1 MEVPTPVEGVIKK
14 INVDIGDKVSSGNI
28 FLEVETSGS
37 SLPIPEKEISSPDAK
52 VPAEGDS
59 HKNDSATPNEPQS
72 VTQSKFN
79 VYAGPAVR
87 KLAREFGIDLNLIQP
102 TGPKGRI
109 LKTDL
114 HRFVKRRLSG
124 QESSGFKFN
133 QPNVD
138 YSQWGKIEKISF
150 TKFEKT
156 ALKNLHNSW
165 INIPHVTQ
173 HHEIDFSLISGIR
186 K

>member
-1 MEVPTPVEGVIKK
+1 MLHLKQRTNADSDANKD
-14 INVDIGDKVSSGNI
+14 NA
-28 FLEVETSGS
+28 
-37 SLPIPEKEISSPDAK
+37 EISSEAQ
-52 VPAEGDS
+52 
-59 HKNDSATPNEPQS
+59 T
-72 VTQSKFN
+72 VTQPKFN

-87 KLAREFGIDLNLIQP
+87 KLAREFGIDLNLVQP
-102 TGPKGRI
+102 SGPKGRI

-114 HRFVKRRLSG
+114 HKFVQKKLSG

-133 QPNVD
+133 QPNID
-138 YSQWGKIEKISF
+138 YSQWGKTEEKSF

-173 HHEIDFSLISGIR
+173 HHEIDFSLVSGIR
-186 K
+186 NSKKKGKDKYFSFSIYRLCSFKASQRLSIT

>member
-1 MEVPTPVEGVIKK
+1 M
-14 INVDIGDKVSSGNI
+14 
-28 FLEVETSGS
+28 
-37 SLPIPEKEISSPDAK
+37 
-52 VPAEGDS
+52 
-59 HKNDSATPNEPQS
+59 
-72 VTQSKFN
+72 
-79 VYAGPAVR
+79 
-87 KLAREFGIDLNLIQP
+87 IQP

-114 HRFVKRRLSG
+114 HKFVQRRLSG
-124 QESSGFKFN
+124 QESSGLKFN

-138 YSQWGKIEKISF
+138 YSQWGKIEEKSF

-173 HHEIDFSLISGIR
+173 HHEIDFSLVSGIR
-186 K
+186 KSKKRKI

>member
-1 MEVPTPVEGVIKK
+1 M
-14 INVDIGDKVSSGNI
+14 
-28 FLEVETSGS
+28 
-37 SLPIPEKEISSPDAK
+37 
-52 VPAEGDS
+52 EGDA
-59 HKNDSATPNEPQS
+59 HKNTAVTPSEAQP

-114 HRFVKRRLSG
+114 HKFVQRKLSG
-124 QESSGFKFN
+124 QESSGFKFS

-138 YSQWGKIEKISF
+138 YSQWGKIEEKSR
-150 TKFEKT
+150 FEKT

-173 HHEIDFSLISGIR
+173 HHEIDFSLVSGIR
-186 K
+186 KSKKKEKISISLSIHRLCSFKTAQGFSIA

>member
-1 MEVPTPVEGVIKK
+1 MEIRFLQG
-14 INVDIGDKVSSGNI
+14 I
-28 FLEVETSGS
+28 FLEVETVAP
-37 SLPIPEKEISSPDAK
+37 SLPIPDKEINPPKAEAPAGGDA
-52 VPAEGDS
+52 D
-59 HKNDSATPNEPQS
+59 KNTGATLSEPPP

-87 KLAREFGIDLNLIQP
+87 KLAREFGIDLNMIQS

-114 HRFVKRRLSG
+114 HRFVQRKLSG

-138 YSQWGKIEKISF
+138 YSQWGKIEEKSF

-173 HHEIDFSLISGIR
+173 HHEIDFHWSQVSENLKKR
-186 K
+186 KR

>member
-1 MEVPTPVEGVIKK
+1 M
-14 INVDIGDKVSSGNI
+14 
-28 FLEVETSGS
+28 
-37 SLPIPEKEISSPDAK
+37 
-52 VPAEGDS
+52 
-59 HKNDSATPNEPQS
+59 
-72 VTQSKFN
+72 
-79 VYAGPAVR
+79 
-87 KLAREFGIDLNLIQP
+87 IQP

-114 HRFVKRRLSG
+114 HKFVQRKLSG

-138 YSQWGKIEKISF
+138 YSQWGKIEERSF

-173 HHEIDFSLISGIR
+173 HHEVDFSLISGIR
-186 K
+186 KSKKREYKYFPFSIHRLCSFKTAQGLSII

>member
-1 MEVPTPVEGVIKK
+1 M
-14 INVDIGDKVSSGNI
+14 
-28 FLEVETSGS
+28 
-37 SLPIPEKEISSPDAK
+37 
-52 VPAEGDS
+52 
-59 HKNDSATPNEPQS
+59 
-72 VTQSKFN
+72 
-79 VYAGPAVR
+79 
-87 KLAREFGIDLNLIQP
+87 IQP

-114 HRFVKRRLSG
+114 HKFVQRKLSA

-138 YSQWGKIEKISF
+138 YSQWGKIEEKSF

-173 HHEIDFSLISGIR
+173 HHEIDFSLVSGIR
-186 K
+186 KSKKKGKDKYFPFSIHRLCSFKTAQGLSIT